1 MNNFEKE
8 IPRYK
13 KTVELFTAK
22 LLSQRR
28 QKAMQVELELRK
40 ARLADLRA
48 IRMRQLKE
56 AKEKLEEEAREAEL
70 MKSKKKAA
78 KVRTP
83 LCRALSLPC
92 LPSRGLSCLY
102 FLPFYSIRCCL
113 CCLYIPPDYHYLTS
127 LSPSPYV
134 PLPGVNLIP
143 ISSLQ
148 VPLGK
153 RVAKAVKQ
161 TIRGAKDFIS
171 ELQHS
176 AATAMDQEELRMA
189 ANIRKNNSNADA
201 KPEGIRKLHITHGA
215 SLSSLSPPT
224 SFRG

>member
-1 MNNFEKE
+1 MLKTLFVYADKDKKGNITHAQFVTLLNSLNPFDKSRAKRALQELQM
-8 IPRYK
+8 IPD
-13 KTVELFTAK
+13 
-22 LLSQRR
+22 
-28 QKAMQVELELRK
+28 KAMEYNG
-40 ARLADLRA
+40 AF
-48 IRMRQLKE
+48 
-56 AKEKLEEEAREAEL
+56 
-70 MKSKKKAA
+70 
-78 KVRTP
+78 P
-83 LCRALSLPC
+83 LSLSLFPR
-92 LPSRGLSCLY
+92 LGLY

-134 PLPGVNLIP
+134 PLSGVNLIP

>member
-134 PLPGVNLIP
+134 PLPGVNLTP
-143 ISSLQ
+143 ISLLYPLWNITCRIRTFTRRIPKYYAPSL
-148 VPLGK
+148 PFTA
-153 RVAKAVKQ
+153 RDAD
-161 TIRGAKDFIS
+161 KD
-171 ELQHS
+171 
-176 AATAMDQEELRMA
+176 T
-189 ANIRKNNSNADA
+189 
-201 KPEGIRKLHITHGA
+201 G
-215 SLSSLSPPT
+215 
-224 SFRG
+224 